1 MSDFFRETT
10 NQGWISRIGS
20 SIKGVVVGGALVL
33 VCVVVLF
40 WNEGRAVNEY
50 KRIEEGQTACVSV
63 ESTKVDP
70 AYEGKEIHI
79 SGDAITPEKPT
90 DEAFGVSTPALR
102 LKRLVEMYQ
111 WKEKK

>member
-20 SIKGVVVGGALVL
+20 SINGDVVAGALVL
-33 VCVVVLF
+33 ICVGVLF
-40 WNEGRAVNEY
+40 WTEGRGGNEA
-50 KRIEEGQTACVSV
+50 KRIEEGQPACVSV
-63 ESTKVDP
+63 EASKVDP
-70 AYEGKEIHI
+70 ANEKKEIHI
-79 SGDAITPEKPT
+79 SADAATTEKPT
-90 DEAFGVSTPALR
+90 DEAFGVSAPAIR

>member
-33 VCVVVLF
+33 ICIGVLF
-40 WNEGRAVNEY
+40 WNEGRAVNEA

-63 ESTKVDP
+63 DSAKVDP
-70 AYEGKEIHI
+70 ANERKEIHI
-79 SGDAITPEKPT
+79 SSDAKTAEKPA
-90 DEAFGVSTPALR
+90 DAVFGVSAPAIR
-102 LKRLVEMYQ
+102 LKRTVEMYQ
-111 WKEKK
+111 WK